1 MLNPVNPKS
10 KLPVAALLMLSLIY
24 QAVPRPVMAATSPDR
39 SGATRSATARTASEL
54 FLPNPQ
60 PQPQPPVG
68 PVVTATKVDSFPD
81 PNADG
86 KADPGETI
94 TYTINISN
102 TGTGDATGVMFT
114 DTIDPNTTLVAM
126 SGVLATGDRY
136 NTIGNVNISVPV
148 GQGLLANDK
157 DITSGNNTGMT
168 ASGGTTSTQ
177 GGTIAIS
184 SDGSFTYD
192 PPLGFTGSDTFTYT
206 ATTATGKTATAT
218 ATITITGR
226 IWFINNNGGACTSN
240 CDGRL
245 SHPFQTLAAFNALN
259 DNGVALSH
267 PKIGDSIFL
276 YESSATY
283 TGPVRLLNNQLFI
296 GQDATARLI
305 SSTGL
310 TQPIGN
316 EPLPE

>member
-39 SGATRSATARTASEL
+39 SRATRSATARTASEL

-102 TGTGDATGVMFT
+102 AGPGDATGVSFT
-114 DTIDPNTTLVAM
+114 DTIDPNTTLVPL
-126 SGVLATGDRY
+126 SGVLATDDDY
-136 NTIGNVNISVPV
+136 NTIGNVNINVNQAN
-148 GQGLLANDK
+148 QGLLANDK
-157 DITSGNNTGMT
+157 DIAAGNNTGMT
-168 ASGGTTSTQ
+168 AGPATTSSAQCPACNNVTISTD
-177 GGTIAIS
+177 GT
-184 SDGSFTYD
+184 FTYD
-192 PPLGFTGSDTFTYT
+192 PPVGFTGTDTFTYT
-206 ATTATGKTATAT
+206 ATTTTGKTAVGTAH
-218 ATITITGR
+218 ITVSGV
-226 IWFINNNGGACTSN
+226 IWFINNNVGACTSN

-245 SHPFQTLAAFNALN
+245 SHPFQTLGAFHKQ
-259 DNGVALSH
+259 S
-267 PKIGDSIFL
+267 F
-276 YESSATY
+276 E
-283 TGPVRLLNNQLFI
+283 FF
-296 GQDATARLI
+296 
-305 SSTGL
+305 
-310 TQPIGN
+310 
-316 EPLPE
+316 